1 MAEDFN
7 PFGTQNTSVEYDTNS
22 QIENNADFV
31 SQIENTEDT
40 VQDEEPKRTY
50 SNAELKNPQTI
61 TVDIQDK
68 ETPIL
73 VLFGPPAV
81 GKTMTL
87 IRLAQYLDDHGF
99 TIKSNR
105 SFRPSYDENYTD
117 MCEKFNDLLYDRYA
131 AEKTDGLNFMLLY
144 VYHNGRPIL
153 QILEAPGEHYYNPN
167 DRNEPKGQ
175 FLPYIQN
182 IINSKNRKIWLYLTE
197 PDWKDREDRTKYAKK
212 IFTMKRLGGN
222 NDKSIILFN
231 KVDKKDEFFGAQG
244 NLNIGQVEKYIKG
257 AYPSLLESFKNT
269 NPITSLWKPF
279 KYIIVPFQTGTYE
292 EVMLDNKLV
301 KSYTKGNDKYPAMLW
316 ECIRKII
323 KG

>member
-1 MAEDFN
+1 MPEEFN
-7 PFGTQNTSVEYDTNS
+7 PFGTQNTDTEYNTYS
-22 QIENNADFV
+22 QVGNNDDVENNEHFA
-31 SQIENTEDT
+31 Q
-40 VQDEEPKRTY
+40 EEEKRTY
-50 SNAELKNPQTI
+50 SDAELKNPQTI

-68 ETPIL
+68 KTPIL
-73 VLFGPPAV
+73 ILFGPPAV

-87 IRLAQYLDDHGF
+87 IRLAQYLDDHGY

-105 SFRPSYDENYTD
+105 SFRPSFDENYKD

-167 DRNEPKGQ
+167 DKNEPRGQ

-182 IINSKNRKIWLYLTE
+182 IINSKNRKIWIYLTE
-197 PDWKDREDRTKYAKK
+197 PDWKDREDRTRYSKK
-212 IFTMKRLGGN
+212 ISTMKKFISN

-231 KVDKKDEFFGAQG
+231 KVDFKDEFFGTHG
-244 NLNIGQVEKYIKG
+244 NLNIEQVEKYIQD
-257 AYPSLLESFKNT
+257 AYPNLIESFINT
-269 NPITSLWKPF
+269 NPITSWWK
-279 KYIIVPFQTGTYE
+279 KYEYTLVPFQTGTYE
-292 EVMLDNKLV
+292 EVMLDNNLV
-301 KSYTKGNDKYPAMLW
+301 KSYTKSHDKYPALLW
-316 ECIRKII
+316 DCIRKII

>member
-1 MAEDFN
+1 MSEEFN
-7 PFGTQNTSVEYDTNS
+7 PFGAQNIETEYNTYS
-22 QIENNADFV
+22 QVGDNDNLENNEHFA
-31 SQIENTEDT
+31 Q
-40 VQDEEPKRTY
+40 EEVKRTY
-50 SNAELKNPQTI
+50 SDAELKNPQTI

-73 VLFGPPAV
+73 ILFGPPAV

-87 IRLAQYLDDHGF
+87 IRLAQYLDEHGF

-105 SFRPSYDENYTD
+105 SFRPSYDENYKD

-167 DRNEPKGQ
+167 DKNEPRGQ

-182 IINSKNRKIWLYLTE
+182 IINSKNRKIWIYLTE

-244 NLNIGQVEKYIKG
+244 NLNIGQVEKHIKG

-269 NPITSLWKPF
+269 NPITSFWKPF

-301 KSYTKGNDKYPAMLW
+301 KSYTKGHDKYPALLW
-316 ECIRKII
+316 DCIRKII

>member
-1 MAEDFN
+1 MSEEFN
-7 PFGTQNTSVEYDTNS
+7 PFGTQNTDTEYNS
-22 QIENNADFV
+22 YSQEMNNDDLENNEHFA
-31 SQIENTEDT
+31 Q
-40 VQDEEPKRTY
+40 EEGKRTY
-50 SNAELKNPQTI
+50 SDEELKNPQTI
-61 TVDIQDK
+61 SIDIQDK

-73 VLFGPPAV
+73 ILFGPPAV

-87 IRLAQYLDDHGF
+87 IRLAQYLDEHGY

-105 SFRPSYDENYTD
+105 SFRPSFDENYKD

-167 DRNEPKGQ
+167 DKNEPRGQ

-182 IINSKNRKIWLYLTE
+182 IINSKNRKIWIYLTE
-197 PDWKDREDRTKYAKK
+197 PDWKDKEDRTKYARK
-212 IFTMKRLGGN
+212 ISTMKRFISN
-222 NDKSIILFN
+222 KDKSIILFN
-231 KVDKKDEFFGAQG
+231 KVDLKDEFFGVQG

-257 AYPSLLESFKNT
+257 AYLNLLESFKNT
-269 NPITSLWKPF
+269 NPITSLLKPF
-279 KYIIVPFQTGTYE
+279 KYIIIPFQTGTYE
-292 EVMLDNKLV
+292 EVMLNNNLV
-301 KSYTKGNDKYPAMLW
+301 KSYTKGHDKYPALLW
-316 ECIRKII
+316 DCIRKII

>member
-1 MAEDFN
+1 MPEEFN
-7 PFGTQNTSVEYDTNS
+7 PFGTQNTDTEYNTYS
-22 QIENNADFV
+22 QVGNNDDVENNEHFA
-31 SQIENTEDT
+31 Q
-40 VQDEEPKRTY
+40 EEKKRTY
-50 SNAELKNPQTI
+50 SDAELKNPQTI

-73 VLFGPPAV
+73 ILFGPPAV

-87 IRLAQYLDDHGF
+87 IRLAQYLDDHGY

-105 SFRPSYDENYTD
+105 SFRPSYDENYKD

-167 DRNEPKGQ
+167 DKNEPRGQ

-182 IINSKNRKIWLYLTE
+182 IINSKNRKIWIYLTE
-197 PDWKDREDRTKYAKK
+197 PDWKDREDRTRYSKK
-212 IFTMKRLGGN
+212 ISTMKKFIGN

-231 KVDKKDEFFGAQG
+231 KVDFKDEFFGTHG
-244 NLNIGQVEKYIKG
+244 NLNIEQVKKYIQG
-257 AYPSLLESFKNT
+257 AYPNLIESFINT
-269 NPITSLWKPF
+269 NPITSWWK
-279 KYIIVPFQTGTYE
+279 KYEYTLVPFQTGTYE
-292 EVMLDNKLV
+292 EVMLDNNLV
-301 KSYTKGNDKYPAMLW
+301 KSYTKSHDKYPALLW